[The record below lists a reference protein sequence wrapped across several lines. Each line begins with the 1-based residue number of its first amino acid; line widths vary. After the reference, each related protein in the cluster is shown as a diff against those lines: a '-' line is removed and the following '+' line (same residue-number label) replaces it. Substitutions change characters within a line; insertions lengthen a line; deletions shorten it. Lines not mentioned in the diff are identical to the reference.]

1 MIGKKIAQLRT
12 QHKLSQKELAR
23 RTGVSVATVKNWEG
37 DSSDPCLENIKSL
50 SNIFNVTTDSLLGQN
65 ENLRLYHE
73 ELEEADI
80 VLLNQIIQYMVN
92 QKHRGVRKS
101 PRRIRAAAVPLR
113 CRRLPALFLLCLLP
127 GGRNLGLVF
136 SNSLKA
142 AIPWTRRRSAGAA
155 SASSPPSP
163 EEGRESA
170 CRTSTTSQAAPRE
183 RAASPSRKGP
193 SLRGSR
199 FPTAKR
205 RDKSNTRR
213 RRCATDRDMAHGV
226 FHSKGDRPRG
236 GTGGLRIRLCHHDL
250 HDRKR
255 PGVPAAGAPARPVPR
270 RRGPDRH
277 LTPVSPPAGGIT
289 PPRTCAAS

>member
-1 MIGKKIAQLRT
+1 M
-12 QHKLSQKELAR
+12 
-23 RTGVSVATVKNWEG
+23 
-37 DSSDPCLENIKSL
+37 
-50 SNIFNVTTDSLLGQN
+50 
-65 ENLRLYHE
+65 
-73 ELEEADI
+73 
-80 VLLNQIIQYMVN
+80 
-92 QKHRGVRKS
+92 
-101 PRRIRAAAVPLR
+101 R

-250 HDRKR
+250 HDRKH
-255 PGVPAAGAPARPVPR
+255 PGAPARPVPR

-289 PPRTCAAS
+289 PPRTCAASRRCAPGSWPGSASRSSPARSGRFARWRSLLWPFSSPSRSPCTPTNKYLSENKRALILRSALSRLYAKAHYRPAS

>member
-1 MIGKKIAQLRT
+1 MVIAVILVTYFINHVLDKKYPWI
-12 QHKLSQKELAR
+12 
-23 RTGVSVATVKNWEG
+23 W
-37 DSSDPCLENIKSL
+37 P
-50 SNIFNVTTDSLLGQN
+50 SLLCASGFGICCST
-65 ENLRLYHE
+65 Y
-73 ELEEADI
+73 
-80 VLLNQIIQYMVN
+80 
-92 QKHRGVRKS
+92 
-101 PRRIRAAAVPLR
+101 
-113 CRRLPALFLLCLLP
+113 LFLDMPIIDTWIFLFPLFYS
-127 GGRNLGLVF
+127 VFFF

-250 HDRKR
+250 HDRKH
-255 PGVPAAGAPARPVPR
+255 PGAPARPVPR
-270 RRGPDRH
+270 RSPSF
-277 LTPVSPPAGGIT
+277 TPVSPPAGGTT

>member
-1 MIGKKIAQLRT
+1 MR
-12 QHKLSQKELAR
+12 
-23 RTGVSVATVKNWEG
+23 AT
-37 DSSDPCLENIKSL
+37 
-50 SNIFNVTTDSLLGQN
+50 
-65 ENLRLYHE
+65 
-73 ELEEADI
+73 
-80 VLLNQIIQYMVN
+80 
-92 QKHRGVRKS
+92 
-101 PRRIRAAAVPLR
+101 AVPLR

-199 FPTAKR
+199 SPTAKR

-236 GTGGLRIRLCHHDL
+236 GTRGLRIRLCHHDL
-250 HDRKR
+250 HDRKH
-255 PGVPAAGAPARPVPR
+255 PGAPARPVPR

-277 LTPVSPPAGGIT
+277 LLHLSVLRRGVPRLHAPALLPDDVRRAPGRARLLAPPLPALGALRAGG
-289 PPRTCAAS
+289 PCCGRSPRHPAHPAPQQTSICRKTRGR